1 MKHKGSDGTGAEP
14 QDEEDEEEEGDEAEG
29 DEAEEVEAGFG
40 LFVFSGRRSTCVGRW
55 GGLS

>member
-14 QDEEDEEEEGDEAEG
+14 QDEEDEEEEG